1 MGYSSGAG
9 AVPRGRILMR
19 RRQLIEGAVTSA
31 VLAAL
36 PGKLALGALDPA
48 AKALS
53 AVTLA
58 GDDIQ
63 LGRASVEALA
73 GSLQGT
79 LLTPASPAYD
89 KARQLW
95 SASFDHY
102 PSLIAQCASA
112 EDVRT
117 AVQFAR
123 EHKLLTSVKCGGH
136 SFSGKSAADRGMMI
150 DLGAMRAALVDTA
163 GEVVRVGGGARLGTV
178 DRATLEHKLV
188 TVLGTDSDTG
198 AGGLTLGG
206 GLGRLNRVWGMTI
219 DNLVAAELVT
229 ADGRILELSARENP
243 DLFWAIRGG
252 GGNFGVVT
260 RFDYRVHPFNPMIYG
275 GDMSWPWEQRLEIMR
290 AIADMTRDGPDALF
304 ISPYGVVDA
313 KGEPHFS
320 LEALYVGD
328 HAEGEKA
335 LAELARI
342 GKPSRVDLRVLSYMD
357 RQATPPGTRRRSH
370 YMKNAYVKKLTD
382 EVAAA
387 ALEAIPLVPGF
398 ITFFHPMGG
407 AVSRVGPQDTAFPHR
422 AAGWAI
428 GISIAFDDNSLFPR
442 YRAAVREH
450 HARVEP
456 YSIGFYNNLMNTG
469 NEGKLS
475 ENYAVNLRRLAQI
488 KRRYDPDNFFRLN
501 ANILPAGEAA

>member
-1 MGYSSGAG
+1 
-9 AVPRGRILMR
+9 MR
-19 RRQLIEGAVTSA
+19 RRQLIEGALTSA

-36 PGKLALGALDPA
+36 PGKLALGALAPA
-48 AKALS
+48 AQSAS

-58 GDDIQ
+58 GDDI
-63 LGRASVEALA
+63 LLDRESVEAFA
-73 GSLQGT
+73 QSLQGS
-79 LLTPASPAYD
+79 LLTPASPGYD
-89 KARQLW
+89 TTRQLW
-95 SASFDHY
+95 SASFDHH
-102 PSLIAQCASA
+102 PALIAQCASTA
-112 EDVRT
+112 DVRS

-123 EHKLLTSVKCGGH
+123 EHNLLTSVKCGGH
-136 SFSGKSAADRGMMI
+136 SFAGKSAADRALMI
-150 DLGAMRAALVDTA
+150 DLGAMGEAQVDTA
-163 GEVVRVGGGARLGTV
+163 AGLVRVGGGARLGAV
-178 DRATLEHKLV
+178 DRATLEHNLV

-219 DNLVAAELVT
+219 DNLLAAELVT

-275 GDMSWPWEQRLEIMR
+275 GDMAWPWEQRLQVMR
-290 AIADMTRDGPDALF
+290 AIGDLIGDGPDALF
-304 ISPYGVVDA
+304 ISPHGFVDA
-313 KGEPHFS
+313 NGEPHFS

-335 LAELARI
+335 LAELGRI
-342 GKPSRVDLRVLSYMD
+342 GKPSRVDLRALPYFD

-370 YMKNAYVKKLTD
+370 YMKNAYVEKLTD

-387 ALEAIPLVPGF
+387 ALEELPRLPGF
-398 ITFFHPMGG
+398 LVFFHPMGG

-428 GISIAFDDNSLFPR
+428 GIGIAYDDNSLFPQ
-442 YRAAVREH
+442 YRAAVRDQY
-450 HARVEP
+450 ARVEP
-456 YSIGFYNNLMNTG
+456 YSMGFYNNLMNTG
-469 NEGKLS
+469 DEGKLS
-475 ENYAVNLRRLAQI
+475 ENYSVNLRRLAQI

-501 ANILPAGEAA
+501 ANVLPAEEAD